1 MGRTAMLLVIAF
13 NVTFM
18 VMGFRMSAI
27 SSKAYEKY
35 IAYQVIEQANL
46 TMESAANIA
55 ISQAFVSSSTPNPS
69 QVISFMGGTYT
80 ASRTNTAPFL
90 DQLLI
95 TGTFNGVQ
103 STTAIMIQSSSFS
116 QFAFYSQ
123 TEMINGNPIYWI
135 TGDICRGP
143 LHTQDFLHVSGN
155 PVFQGMVTTKNGVQK
170 MDPSDNPAFNGG
182 YKKGV
187 DVNIPTD
194 LTDLKTKGAAGEY
207 INGLNTYVEF
217 LANGKV
223 IVRTGA
229 NGWTESSTAMNGSP
243 NGTVPKCTTYASV
256 AAVAASG
263 VLLVNNAD
271 LHVKGVLNGRITL
284 GDVGSGRILIDS
296 SVVYAQTPPTVTNPS
311 ATSDDMLGLVAD
323 NDIHISLN
331 AENNKSPQPDGLEI
345 DASIFSRTGGFGAE
359 NYDTRDKGGKLKI
372 IGGVQQ
378 LARDPV
384 GTFSNGVIQ
393 TGFQKDYDYD
403 TRLQSQS
410 PEGYPRL
417 PFQVQNWVDDSQIS
431 DTFWN

>member
-182 YKKGV
+182 YKK
-187 DVNIPTD
+187 
-194 LTDLKTKGAAGEY
+194 
-207 INGLNTYVEF
+207 
-217 LANGKV
+217 
-223 IVRTGA
+223 
-229 NGWTESSTAMNGSP
+229 
-243 NGTVPKCTTYASV
+243 
-256 AAVAASG
+256 
-263 VLLVNNAD
+263 VL
-271 LHVKGVLNGRITL
+271 
-284 GDVGSGRILIDS
+284 
-296 SVVYAQTPPTVTNPS
+296 
-311 ATSDDMLGLVAD
+311 M
-323 NDIHISLN
+323 
-331 AENNKSPQPDGLEI
+331 
-345 DASIFSRTGGFGAE
+345 
-359 NYDTRDKGGKLKI
+359 
-372 IGGVQQ
+372 
-378 LARDPV
+378 
-384 GTFSNGVIQ
+384 
-393 TGFQKDYDYD
+393 
-403 TRLQSQS
+403 
-410 PEGYPRL
+410 
-417 PFQVQNWVDDSQIS
+417 
-431 DTFWN
+431 